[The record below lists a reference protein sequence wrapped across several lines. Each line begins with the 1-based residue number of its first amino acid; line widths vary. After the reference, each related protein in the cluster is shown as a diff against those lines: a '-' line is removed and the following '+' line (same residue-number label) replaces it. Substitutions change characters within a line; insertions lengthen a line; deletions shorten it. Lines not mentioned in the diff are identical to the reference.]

1 MAEGSDSKP
10 QVTSELQL
18 ASDLADK
25 SLAGPDKTAEA
36 AQSLRNGET
45 EDVDVEAEREGE
57 DEDDEGGAAEGGV
70 EADGTAKPKKK
81 RKPRKKKK
89 KAAEGAVAS
98 TGPEAEESKTIQKPV
113 NVQDLPAL
121 LKQLAM
127 SSESKKEG
135 KAPEDYKFWNTQ
147 PVPKFK
153 EPNLLQT
160 TNGSGGE
167 ALPEGPILPDKVC
180 KASIKPDPEPLLDG
194 FEWCLVDLDN
204 PNELHELYDLLYNHY
219 VEDTDGSFRFN
230 YSAKFLAWALK
241 PPGYNKNW
249 HIGVRAK
256 PTTTAE
262 SNAKP
267 GKLVAFIAG
276 VPAKLKVRDAT
287 LNISEI
293 NFLTVHR
300 KLRSKRLAPVL
311 IKEVT
316 RRCYQVGVY
325 QALYTAGTLL
335 PTPVTTA
342 RYFHRSLDW
351 EHLYKTG
358 FSHLPSG
365 TTELRQKY
373 KYRLDSQTSMK
384 GLRAMRKGDVPAVR
398 DLLAR
403 YLERF
408 ALRQEFEEGELE
420 HWLCS
425 PESEG
430 VVWSWVVEERGE
442 ITDFVSYYLLE
453 STVLKSAS
461 PTNQQQTIRA
471 AYLSYYASSAAFTPS
486 QTQNPSQTSTPP
498 PLQPRLQLLLHNALI
513 LAKRDAFHVF
523 NALTTMDNPLFLRES
538 KFEPGDGRLHYYL
551 FNWRTGRVAGGV
563 DEGWNVSAD
572 VEGKGRRMGGVGL

>member
-1 MAEGSDSKP
+1 MAEGSNSKA
-10 QVTSELQL
+10 QVTSEPQL

-25 SLAGPDKTAEA
+25 SLDGPSKTDDAAE
-36 AQSLRNGET
+36 SLRNGET
-45 EDVDVEAEREGE
+45 EDVEVEAEGGE
-57 DEDDEGGAAEGGV
+57 DEEDEEGGADGGA

-81 RKPRKKKK
+81 RKPRKKKRK
-89 KAAEGAVAS
+89 VVEGDPKPDSS
-98 TGPEAEESKTIQKPV
+98 TMQKPF

-127 SSESKKEG
+127 APEAKKEG

-167 ALPEGPILPDKVC
+167 ALPEGAILPDKVC
-180 KASIKPDPEPLLDG
+180 KASVKPDPEPLLDG

-204 PNELHELYDLLYNHY
+204 PNELQELYDLLYSHY

-241 PPGYNKNW
+241 SPGYKKDW
-249 HIGVRAK
+249 HIGVRTKA
-256 PTTTAE
+256 TAE
-262 SNAKP
+262 SGDRP

-276 VPAKLKVRDAT
+276 VPATIKVRNAT
-287 LNISEI
+287 LHISEI

-316 RRCYQVGVY
+316 RRCYQVGIY

-373 KYRLDSQTSMK
+373 KYRLDSQTSIK
-384 GLRAMRKGDVPAVR
+384 GLRAMKSGDLPAVKE
-398 DLLAR
+398 LLAK

-408 ALRQEFEEGELE
+408 ALRQEFEERELE

-425 PESEG
+425 KESEG
-430 VVWSWVVEERGE
+430 VVWSFVVEDGGK

-461 PTNQQQTIRA
+461 PTNHQQTIRA
-471 AYLSYYASSAAFTPS
+471 AYLSYYASSAAFTTPKS
-486 QTQNPSQTSTPP
+486 QAQTA
-498 PLQPRLQLLLHNALI
+498 LQARLQILMHNTLI

-523 NALTTMDNPLFLRES
+523 NALTTMDNPLFLKES

-551 FNWRTGRVAGGV
+551 FNWRTGKMGGGLD
-563 DEGWNVSAD
+563 DEWAVSTAS
-572 VEGKGRRMGGVGL
+572 GKMGGVGVVML

>member
-1 MAEGSDSKP
+1 MAEDSNSKA
-10 QVTSELQL
+10 QDTSEPH
-18 ASDLADK
+18 LADK
-25 SLAGPDKTAEA
+25 SLEKPSKTEEA
-36 AQSLRNGET
+36 TGSLRDGET
-45 EDVDVEAEREGE
+45 NDFEVEAEGAEEEE
-57 DEDDEGGAAEGGV
+57 DEEGGADGGV

-89 KAAEGAVAS
+89 KGVDEDARLDPS
-98 TGPEAEESKTIQKPV
+98 TMQKPF
-113 NVQDLPAL
+113 NVKDLPAL
-121 LKQLAM
+121 LKQLSMAPDAK
-127 SSESKKEG
+127 SEG

-167 ALPEGPILPDKVC
+167 ALPEGAILPDKVC
-180 KASIKPDPEPLLDG
+180 KASVKPDPETLLDG

-204 PNELHELYDLLYNHY
+204 PHELQELYDLLYSHY

-241 PPGYNKNW
+241 PPGYKKDW
-249 HIGVRAK
+249 HIGVRTKA
-256 PTTTAE
+256 TAE
-262 SNAKP
+262 SGDKP

-276 VPAKLKVRDAT
+276 VPATIKVRDAT
-287 LNISEI
+287 LHISEI

-373 KYRLDSQTSMK
+373 KYRLDSQTSIK
-384 GLRAMRKGDVPAVR
+384 GLRAMKPGDLPAVKE
-398 DLLAR
+398 LLGK

-408 ALRQEFEEGELE
+408 ALRQEFEERELE

-425 PESEG
+425 KESEG
-430 VVWSWVVEERGE
+430 VVWSFVVEDGGK

-461 PTNQQQTIRA
+461 PTNHQQTIRA
-471 AYLSYYASSAAFTPS
+471 AYLSYYASSAAFTTPKS
-486 QTQNPSQTSTPP
+486 QAQSA
-498 PLQPRLQLLLHNALI
+498 LQARLQILMHNTLI

-523 NALTTMDNPLFLRES
+523 NALTTMDNPLFLKES

-551 FNWRTGRVAGGV
+551 FNWRTGKMGGGV
-563 DEGWNVSAD
+563 DDEWGVSTAA
-572 VEGKGRRMGGVGL
+572 GKMGGVGVVML

>member
-1 MAEGSDSKP
+1 MVEGSNSKA
-10 QVTSELQL
+10 QVTSEPQL
-18 ASDLADK
+18 ASDMAGK
-25 SLAGPDKTAEA
+25 SLEEPGKTEEA
-36 AQSLRNGET
+36 AGSIRNGET
-45 EDVDVEAEREGE
+45 EDVDADVEGAEEE
-57 DEDDEGGAAEGGV
+57 DDDEGGADGGV

-89 KAAEGAVAS
+89 KGVDGDAKPDLS
-98 TGPEAEESKTIQKPV
+98 TMQKPFDV
-113 NVQDLPAL
+113 KDLPAL
-121 LKQLAM
+121 LKRLAM
-127 SSESKKEG
+127 APDAKSEG

-167 ALPEGPILPDKVC
+167 ALPEGAILPDKVC
-180 KASIKPDPEPLLDG
+180 KASVKPDPEPLLDG
-194 FEWCLVDLDN
+194 FEWCLVDLEN
-204 PNELHELYDLLYNHY
+204 PSELQELYDLLYSHY

-241 PPGYNKNW
+241 PPGYKKDW
-249 HIGVRAK
+249 HIGVRTKA
-256 PTTTAE
+256 TAE
-262 SNAKP
+262 SGDKP

-276 VPAKLKVRDAT
+276 VPATIKVRDAT
-287 LNISEI
+287 LHISEI

-300 KLRSKRLAPVL
+300 KLRAKRLAPVL

-373 KYRLDSQTSMK
+373 KYRLDSQTSIK
-384 GLRAMRKGDVPAVR
+384 GLRAMKTGDLPAVKE
-398 DLLAR
+398 LLAK

-408 ALRQEFEEGELE
+408 ALRQEFEERELE

-425 PESEG
+425 KESEG
-430 VVWSWVVEERGE
+430 VVWSFVVEDGGK
-442 ITDFVSYYLLE
+442 ITDFMSYYLLE

-461 PTNQQQTIRA
+461 PTNHQQTIRA
-471 AYLSYYASSAAFTPS
+471 AYLSYYASSAAFTTPKS
-486 QTQNPSQTSTPP
+486 QAQSA
-498 PLQPRLQLLLHNALI
+498 LQARLQILMHNTLI

-523 NALTTMDNPLFLRES
+523 NALTTMDNPLFLKES

-551 FNWRTGRVAGGV
+551 FNWRTGKMGGGV
-563 DEGWNVSAD
+563 DDEWAVSTAS
-572 VEGKGRRMGGVGL
+572 GKMGGVGVVML

>member
-1 MAEGSDSKP
+1 MAEGSTSKA
-10 QVTSELQL
+10 QITSEPQL
-18 ASDLADK
+18 AGDSTDK
-25 SLAGPDKTAEA
+25 SIEEPGKPEVATG
-36 AQSLRNGET
+36 SLRDGET
-45 EDVDVEAEREGE
+45 DDVEVEAEGAEEGE
-57 DEDDEGGAAEGGV
+57 DEEGGADGGV

-89 KAAEGAVAS
+89 KGVDEDAKLDPS
-98 TGPEAEESKTIQKPV
+98 TMQKPF
-113 NVQDLPAL
+113 NVKDLPAL
-121 LKQLAM
+121 LKQLSMAPDAK
-127 SSESKKEG
+127 SEG

-167 ALPEGPILPDKVC
+167 ALPEGAILPDKVC

-204 PNELHELYDLLYNHY
+204 PSELQELYDLLYSHY

-241 PPGYNKNW
+241 PPGYKRDW
-249 HIGVRAK
+249 HIGVRTKA
-256 PTTTAE
+256 TAE
-262 SNAKP
+262 SGDKP

-276 VPAKLKVRDAT
+276 VPATIKVRDAT
-287 LNISEI
+287 LHISEI

-373 KYRLDSQTSMK
+373 KYRLDSQTSIK
-384 GLRAMRKGDVPAVR
+384 GLRAMKSGDLPAVKE
-398 DLLAR
+398 LLAK

-408 ALRQEFEEGELE
+408 ALRQEFEERELE

-425 PESEG
+425 KESEG
-430 VVWSWVVEERGE
+430 VVWSFVVQDGGK

-461 PTNQQQTIRA
+461 PTDHQQTIRA
-471 AYLSYYASSAAFTPS
+471 AYLSYYASSAAFTTPKS
-486 QTQNPSQTSTPP
+486 QAQTA
-498 PLQPRLQLLLHNALI
+498 LQARLQLLMHNTLI

-523 NALTTMDNPLFLRES
+523 NALTTMDNPLFLKES

-551 FNWRTGRVAGGV
+551 FNWRTGKMGGGV
-563 DEGWNVSAD
+563 DDEWAVSTAS
-572 VEGKGRRMGGVGL
+572 GKMGGVGVVML